1 MPLIETVTKI
11 SEQDKQLF
19 KEVKKVKATD
29 IMKGFSFPTGI
40 DHLVVDEHKNILNYC
55 TEGYSLVENKKI
67 FLPIEEKLR
76 SGKVDFIR
84 QVRTVTDSQ
93 FYVTYLLKSK
103 NTKKLGELYPRLT
116 IVNSYDGK
124 VKFRHEFG
132 WFRLVCTNGLTR
144 PHGETNIQV
153 SKHSADLTEA
163 SLLFLIHDILKDTEV
178 SI

>member
-153 SKHSADLTEA
+153 SKHSARR
-163 SLLFLIHDILKDTEV
+163 V
-178 SI
+178 